1 METKYAMFA
10 ELNQI
15 YIDIQRRTSKA
26 AQAYIIAVLKQTK
39 DNKIDFLD
47 SGVRCVFNRYNKI
60 ANANVGVIVKSIS
73 LAKDEFNCD
82 YISIEYYGDTEGITL
97 YVADRDYI
105 KLAGC
110 VNDYRILSNEY

>member
-39 DNKIDFLD
+39 GNKIDFLD

-60 ANANVGVIVKSIS
+60 ANDNVGVIVKSIS
-73 LAKDEFNCD
+73 LVKDEFNCD